1 MEKGNLFAHI
11 PPNFTD
17 EILETL
23 LATKYLKLERI
34 IPAGHATARGG
45 WYNQNFDEWVILL
58 KGSACLF
65 FDGETEPIELQ
76 PGDYL
81 HIPAHA
87 KHRVEWTDSEQKT
100 VWLALRFTQD

>member
-11 PPNFTD
+11 PTNFTD

-34 IPAGHATARGG
+34 LSAGHATARGE

-100 VWLALRFTQD
+100 VWLALHFTQD